1 MANELDPRTT
11 LVRADSA
18 PSESGRRTS
27 SWTLPPDLLA
37 EAVGRLRS
45 SALLYA
51 VAYFLAAFVPA
62 LVVPEERV
70 RLAANPGQWIPRV
83 FSIGVAL
90 TLAWL
95 ASRRGISARL
105 KLYAALGFEVL
116 GSFGIA
122 VVEYQHIT
130 APIRQGGVGPEGFG
144 LSWVAAFVL
153 LFSVV
158 VPMPPGI
165 TVLSAVLSVAT
176 VPLVYA
182 AGVGLGVNLPLG
194 PGEFFFALVFP
205 YLIIVI
211 MAYVGSRVVYRLG
224 TAVREAREM
233 GSYRLVQRLGA
244 GGMGEVWRAQHR
256 MLARPA
262 AIKLIRPE
270 VLGATDPGSRDLL
283 LRRFEQEAQATALMT
298 SAHTLALYDF
308 GVADD
313 GTFYYVSELLDGFDL
328 NQLVRR
334 FGPVPAERVVHF
346 LRQMCASLAEAHEAG
361 LIHRDVKPANVFACR
376 YGREVDFIKVL
387 DFGLVKRR
395 PPESNEG
402 ELTAEEGP
410 SGTPAFMSPEQALGK
425 GRVDARSDLYAVGGV
440 AYWLLTG
447 TLVFKGST
455 PMETIVMQV
464 HREPEPPSHRT
475 ELGIPPELEA
485 IVLDCLAKDPG
496 ERPQTADRLA
506 ARLAAVP
513 LAREWTDS
521 RARQWWDQHRPAG
534 ARAPQEPRD
543 PEEKTL
549 SSS

>member
-1 MANELDPRTT
+1 MASDLDTRAT
-11 LVRADSA
+11 LIRADSA
-18 PSESGRRTS
+18 PSASGRRTS

-51 VAYFLAAFVPA
+51 LAYFLAAFLPA
-62 LVVPEERV
+62 LIVAER
-70 RLAANPGQWIPRV
+70 RAMLAANPSQWIPRV
-83 FSIGVAL
+83 LSIAVAL
-90 TLAWL
+90 ILAWL
-95 ASRRGISARL
+95 ASRRGIPARL

-122 VVEYQHIT
+122 VVEYQHIA
-130 APIRQGGVGPEGFG
+130 APVQQDMGTVGFG

-158 VPMPPGI
+158 VPMPPRI
-165 TVLSAVLSVAT
+165 MLLSTSLSVAT

-182 AGVGLGVNLPLG
+182 AGVAFGVNLPLG

-211 MAYVGSRVVYRLG
+211 MAYVGSRIVYRLG
-224 TAVREAREM
+224 AAVREAREM
-233 GSYRLVQRLGA
+233 GSYRLVQRLGE

-270 VLGATDPGSRDLL
+270 VLGVRDSESRDVL
-283 LRRFEQEAQATALMT
+283 LRRFEREAQATALMC
-298 SAHTLALYDF
+298 SPHTLALYDF
-308 GVADD
+308 GMADD
-313 GTFYYVSELLDGFDL
+313 GTFYYVSELLEGFDL
-328 NQLVRR
+328 DQLVKQ
-334 FGPVPAERVVHF
+334 FGPVPAERAVHF
-346 LRQMCASLAEAHEAG
+346 LRQICASLAEAHEAG
-361 LIHRDVKPANVFACR
+361 LIHRDIKPANVYTCR

-395 PPESNEG
+395 PPESGAG
-402 ELTAEEGP
+402 ERTVDDGP
-410 SGTPAFMSPEQALGK
+410 SGTPAFMSPEQALGE
-425 GRVDARSDLYAVGGV
+425 GRVDARSDLYGVGGV

-447 TLVFKGST
+447 TLVFRGGT
-455 PMETIVMQV
+455 PMETIIMRV

-475 ELGIPPELEA
+475 ELAIPAELES

-496 ERPQTADRLA
+496 GRPQTADELA

-513 LAREWTDS
+513 LDPEWTDDRAREW
-521 RARQWWDQHRPAG
+521 WDRHRPAG
-534 ARAPQEPRD
+534 DQVVRVL
-543 PEEKTL
+543 EEAVR
-549 SSS
+549 